1 MNQRIYLYTRFER
14 FWHWSQAGL
23 IITLLFSGFA
33 IHGTHALIDFK
44 TAVEVHEIA
53 AWMLITLWVFAIF
66 WHFTT
71 GQWKHYVPTHEKL
84 IAMARYYAYGM
95 FKKEPHPYH
104 KTPDR
109 KHNPLQRIA
118 YLGVK
123 LVINPLLWISGLLY
137 LFWGSVADHVP
148 LALKQV
154 ATLHTL
160 GAFMMLCFLLLH
172 VYLATVGHT
181 PLAHIKT
188 MITGWEDPH
197 TDEAPGVEPEDDF
210 AGDDPTLKKQPQ
222 N

>member
-1 MNQRIYLYTRFER
+1 
-14 FWHWSQAGL
+14 
-23 IITLLFSGFA
+23 
-33 IHGTHALIDFK
+33 
-44 TAVEVHEIA
+44 
-53 AWMLITLWVFAIF
+53 
-66 WHFTT
+66 
-71 GQWKHYVPTHEKL
+71 
-84 IAMARYYAYGM
+84 MARYYAYGM

-123 LVINPLLWISGLLY
+123 LVINPMLWISGVVY
-137 LFWGSVADHVP
+137 LFWGSVADYVP

-160 GAFMMLCFLLLH
+160 AAFMMLCFLLLH

-197 TDEAPGVEPEDDF
+197 TDEVSDVEVKDEFVSSDS
-210 AGDDPTLKKQPQ
+210 TLEKHS
-222 N
+222 